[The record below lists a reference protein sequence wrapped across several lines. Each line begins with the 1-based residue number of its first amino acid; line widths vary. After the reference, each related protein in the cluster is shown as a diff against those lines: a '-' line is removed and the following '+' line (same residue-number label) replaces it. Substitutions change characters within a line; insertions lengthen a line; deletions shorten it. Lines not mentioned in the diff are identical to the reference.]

1 MMNIDPFDQP
11 GVEEGKKLTFG
22 LMGRP
27 GYEERKAV
35 LEEWERKEVAETS
48 VTVALP
54 APVAGTPARRASM
67 RVNLR
72 RAAAKGRAT
81 PPRHRGGGSRGS
93 GPRRSGEAQPT
104 RSGGKP
110 AGSRGAGSKAPKKRR
125 KRGGHGR
132 RPRKTPTTT
141 TTTTTTTKRKEGRR

>member
-1 MMNIDPFDQP
+1 M
-11 GVEEGKKLTFG
+11 
-22 LMGRP
+22 
-27 GYEERKAV
+27 

-72 RAAAKGRAT
+72 RAAASRAT
-81 PPRHRGGGSRGS
+81 PPRHRGGGFGLRPSS
-93 GPRRSGEAQPT
+93 CGEA
-104 RSGGKP
+104 RRDAESGGKP
-110 AGSRGAGSKAPKKRR
+110 AGSRGAGSKDPKKRR

-132 RPRKTPTTT
+132 RPRNTPTTT
-141 TTTTTTTKRKEGRR
+141 HHDDDHEEEGARR